1 MPEER
6 PVKHIPPAPRERGAG
21 VDRARIA
28 AAALP
33 PPAAYPSAR
42 ESLPDLDLQGGS
54 YQARFARTP
63 RDLQALQRLRFQVF
77 NLELGEGLA
86 ASFDTGLDQDQFDA
100 QCHHLMVVH
109 RDSDTVVGTYRLQT
123 LEMARA
129 GCGFYTD
136 DEFDL
141 SSLPEELFERAVETG
156 RACVAAEHRNGRVIT
171 LLWKGLASYLRWN
184 EKSLLFGCCSLT
196 SQDPH
201 EARQTYDFLE
211 RGGFVHPIWRTDPR
225 PGYVTYGP
233 DFVPDMDVTVK
244 LPALFASYL
253 KLRAKITGPPAIDR
267 AFKTIDFLTVLD
279 IEELE
284 PQVKRTFFRHV
295 DGESGHDARA

>member
-1 MPEER
+1 MP
-6 PVKHIPPAPRERGAG
+6 IPRGLSRSGVSVIGSGLAVPA
-21 VDRARIA
+21 VVY
-28 AAALP
+28 P
-33 PPAAYPSAR
+33 PAR
-42 ESLPDLDLQGGS
+42 ESLPDLDLVGGS
-54 YQARFARTP
+54 YQARFARTQA
-63 RDLQALQRLRFQVF
+63 DLVALQRLRFQVF
-77 NLELGEGLA
+77 NLELGEGLE
-86 ASFDTGLDQDQFDA
+86 ASFETGLDQDPFDEH
-100 QCHHLMVVH
+100 CHHLMVVH
-109 RDSDTVVGTYRLQT
+109 RDTDIVVGTYRLQT
-123 LEMARA
+123 LDMARA
-129 GCGFYTD
+129 GCGFYTN

-141 SSLPEELFERAVETG
+141 STLPDELFERSIETG

-171 LLWKGLASYLRWN
+171 LLWKGLASYLLWN
-184 EKSLLFGCCSLT
+184 KKSVLFGCCSLT

-211 RGGFVHPIWRTDPR
+211 RGGFVHLTWHTQPR
-225 PGYVTYGP
+225 PGFVTYGP

-279 IEELE
+279 TEELE
-284 PQVKRTFFRHV
+284 PQVKRTFFRHL